1 MEDFLMEFEEL
12 EELGLTNEFVI
23 KSHKT
28 AEMLRKKGINIK
40 KPVWKNLK
48 AS

>member
-28 AEMLRKKGINIK
+28 AEMLRIVEGS
-40 KPVWKNLK
+40 LK
-48 AS
+48 VVV